1 MSVAF
6 ARPHQGDENG
16 VARRGTTKA
25 TLIGVASW
33 GGTLFTLTST
43 LSQRESAI
51 QQLALPVPLEKV
63 RTYAGYPSPGMT

>member
-1 MSVAF
+1 M
-6 ARPHQGDENG
+6 ARG
-16 VARRGTTKA
+16 GTTKA
-25 TLIGVASW
+25 TLIGVANW